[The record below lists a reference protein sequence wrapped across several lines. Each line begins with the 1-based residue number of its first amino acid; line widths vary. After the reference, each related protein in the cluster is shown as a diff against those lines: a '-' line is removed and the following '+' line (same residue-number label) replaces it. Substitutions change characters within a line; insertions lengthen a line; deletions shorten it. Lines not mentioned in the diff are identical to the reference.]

1 MEKLNVYTL
10 KRPAVPVSERTFG
23 EGEHTFAVQLRALDA
38 IQEHGF
44 EELARENVARWLIG
58 IPTGEKDDHGQPIRE
73 VVPFPAVQTE
83 SGEFDTVELNEQAIR
98 IATRLELMQPDRV
111 YDAQELLIIAAT
123 MSKEFNE
130 LVTFAAEVETGGGG
144 LKKGS
149 AASMPESSESALN
162 PAPGTTLSISSEPTN
177 CSDCA

>member
-23 EGEHTFAVQLRALDA
+23 EGEKSFTVQLRALDA
-38 IQEHGF
+38 IQEHAF
-44 EELARENVARWLIG
+44 EELARENVAQWLIG
-58 IPTGEKDDHGQPIRE
+58 IPTGEKDKNGDAIRE
-73 VVPFPAVQTE
+73 VVPFPAVPTE
-83 SGEFDTVELNEQAIR
+83 TGELDVVELNEQAIR
-98 IATRLELMQPDRV
+98 VATRLELMQPERV
-111 YDAQELLIIAAT
+111 YNTQELLIIAAT

-130 LVTFAAEVETGGGG
+130 LVTFAADVESGGGG

-162 PAPGTTLSISSEPTN
+162 PAPGTTLSISSEPTS